1 MRRAGERGVS
11 LIELTI
17 TVSLVVLVVGAI
29 LSSLYS
35 AQRSERYASDRSA
48 ALDEMRSAMAR
59 FTKDL
64 RQADGLEEGATASN
78 LEAGTYVQGVA
89 ATVEYT
95 AAGGVLT
102 RSVNGGAAEI
112 LINRITEDTVFTFEP
127 DATSAEV
134 VKITLVV
141 APVSSPDTTIELY
154 SEVRMRNRGTT

>member
-1 MRRAGERGVS
+1 
-11 LIELTI
+11 
-17 TVSLVVLVVGAI
+17 VSLVVLVVGAI

-48 ALDEMRSAMAR
+48 ALDEMRNAMAR

-64 RQADGLEEGATASN
+64 RQADGLEEGATSSN
-78 LEAGTYVQGVA
+78 LEADTYVNGVA
-89 ATVEYT
+89 ARVEYA

-102 RSVNGGAAEI
+102 RAVNGGSAEI